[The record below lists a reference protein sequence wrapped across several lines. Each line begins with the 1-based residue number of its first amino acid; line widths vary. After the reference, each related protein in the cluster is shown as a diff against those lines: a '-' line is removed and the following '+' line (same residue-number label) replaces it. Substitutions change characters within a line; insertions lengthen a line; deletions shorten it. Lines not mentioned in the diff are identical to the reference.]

1 MCHIEV
7 MKHAA
12 HNHRFEVVWKGQWF
26 WLASLSE
33 HIRGGVS
40 PTGPVRLLLDKLYR
54 KHLAP
59 FAEIHIPDR
68 PLS

>member
-1 MCHIEV
+1 

-40 PTGPVRLLLDKLYR
+40 PTGPVR
-54 KHLAP
+54 P